1 MNQLQAYQEAS
12 VTTADKGQLIVM
24 LYEGAIKFLK
34 LAQKQIE
41 TGNHEAR
48 NRYMIRAQDII
59 TELNSVLDT
68 EAGGQI
74 AKNFRQLYDFMY
86 RQLLEANIRQDSAK
100 IDEVINLLEE
110 LNAAWKAIAE

>member
-12 VTTADKGQLIVM
+12 VTTADKGQLVVM

-41 TGNHEAR
+41 DGNHEAR

-59 TELNSVLDT
+59 TELNSVLDA

-86 RQLLEANIRQDSAK
+86 RQLLEANIKQDSAK
-100 IDEVINLLEE
+100 IDEIINLLEE

>member
-1 MNQLQAYQEAS
+1 MNQLKAYQE
-12 VTTADKGQLIVM
+12 TAVSTANKGRLVVL

-34 LAQKQIE
+34 LALKEIE

-74 AKNFRQLYDFMY
+74 AENLRQLYDFMY
-86 RQLLEANIRQDSAK
+86 RQLVQANIKQDTAK
-100 IDEVINLLEE
+100 INDVIRLLED
-110 LNAAWKAIAE
+110 LNESWKAIAE